1 MNKAELIAEIAAATE
16 LSKRAAGEALDATL
30 AAISKALARKDGKV
44 SLPGF
49 GTFKRRERAARTGR
63 NPKTGE
69 PLNIKAAIV
78 PAFTAGSQ
86 LKEDVQK
93 GQK

>member
-1 MNKAELIAEIAAATE
+1 MNKAELIAEIAEATE
-16 LSKRAAGEALDATL
+16 LSKRVAGEALDAAL
-30 AAISKALARKDGKV
+30 EAISKALARKDGKV

-63 NPKTGE
+63 NPKTGA

-78 PAFTAGSQ
+78 PAFTAGTV
-86 LKEDVQK
+86 LKERVQEGK
-93 GQK
+93 